1 MQQLLDNGLAL
12 SGVAA
17 PAPPC
22 RELTEDWPQG
32 LCGPRHASKE
42 AVKEEQTVCFPGV
55 TKAELLESCCLLSI
69 NEDHQTNRKRNPIR
83 EVKTMH

>member
-69 NEDHQTNRKRNPIR
+69 NEDHQTNRKRNPTR